1 MQIKI
6 LLELCR
12 GVTWPSINIEGTVDT
27 VVIDKTENLRNVIIT
42 CYPANNQVVLHRI
55 NKQVSDTVVRN
66 GEIVQ
71 DQTVSLKKIWVD
83 NILLDTDLILNLA
96 MYRNAF
102 SQDYLDYCAQQH
114 LDPEPVQTH
123 WHTWYFN
130 GIWQW
135 QFEQPFWIWYCQQR
149 QNKQKLGL
157 TKEQVEL
164 YVGTGTDKHQHLMQ
178 QLKTLLQS

>member
-12 GVTWPSINIEGTVDT
+12 GVTWPTIKIEDTVNT

-42 CYPANNQVVLHRI
+42 CCPANNQVLLHRT
-55 NKQVSDTVVRN
+55 NKQGPDTVISDGKIVR
-66 GEIVQ
+66 
-71 DQTVSLKKIWVD
+71 DQTVGLKKIWVD
-83 NILLDTDLILNLA
+83 NILLDTHLVLDLA
-96 MYRNAF
+96 VYRNEF
-102 SQDYLDYCAQQH
+102 SQDYFDYCAQQH
-114 LDPEPVQTH
+114 IDPEPVQTH

-130 GIWQW
+130 GTWQW
-135 QFEQPFWIWYCQQR
+135 QFEQPFWVWYCQQR

-164 YVGTGTDKHQHLMQ
+164 YVGTGTDKHQQLMQ
-178 QLKTLLQS
+178 QLRTLLQT